1 VQTTTTTMT
10 MTMTI
15 DHFCAVE
22 YRDHYDLDLDRDL
35 AHDEIFVASNLNIY

>member
-1 VQTTTTTMT
+1 MTTTT
-10 MTMTI
+10 TMTI

-22 YRDHYDLDLDRDL
+22 YRDHYDLDLYLDR